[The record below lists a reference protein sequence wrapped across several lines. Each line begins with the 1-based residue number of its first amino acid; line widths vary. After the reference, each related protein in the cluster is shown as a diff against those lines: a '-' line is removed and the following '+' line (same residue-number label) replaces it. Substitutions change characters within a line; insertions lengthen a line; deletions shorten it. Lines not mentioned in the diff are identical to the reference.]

1 MFVLFIWM
9 KHFEN
14 MISFHLII
22 IQLFTSLIQVNS
34 VVTIDWVVVVSVSEW
49 YDDIFQNWLL
59 WYNRLSL
66 GMATIVIAEDTV
78 TYDKYRNCSH
88 FTTLHFNMDKV
99 SFSSFLSKKYF
110 HNNFVLNF
118 FISEISSIM
127 TSLLISLF
135 LECRFFEFDKNILA

>member
-1 MFVLFIWM
+1 M

-99 SFSSFLSKKYF
+99 SFSSSFLSKKYF

-135 LECRFFEFDKNILA
+135 LVLLSCALL

>member
-1 MFVLFIWM
+1 M

-59 WYNRLSL
+59 WYNGLSL
-66 GMATIVIAEDTV
+66 GMKTIVIAEDTV

-88 FTTLHFNMDKV
+88 FATLHFDMDKV
-99 SFSSFLSKKYF
+99 SFP
-110 HNNFVLNF
+110 
-118 FISEISSIM
+118 
-127 TSLLISLF
+127 SLLCSN
-135 LECRFFEFDKNILA
+135 KVSVAAQPGVQGTVNMGWKY